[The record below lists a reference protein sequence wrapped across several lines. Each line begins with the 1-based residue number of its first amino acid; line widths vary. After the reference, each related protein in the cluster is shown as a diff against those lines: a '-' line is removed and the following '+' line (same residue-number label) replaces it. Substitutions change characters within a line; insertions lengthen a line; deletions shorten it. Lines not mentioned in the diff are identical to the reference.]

1 MINPRELLEDL
12 EWDGT
17 TIVIKKLINIVEELE
32 NKINEQ
38 EMLANENL
46 VDVEMKLDAD
56 SRSIGELMV
65 EINFLK
71 DKIEKL
77 KK

>member
-38 EMLANENL
+38 EMLANGNL